1 MKKIYNKEVF
11 ESMVC
16 KYRLIIADREEEI
29 KAYKL
34 QLEDI
39 KERVNN
45 ILMYETIDRESLEE
59 VQELLELYT

>member
-1 MKKIYNKEVF
+1 MKKVYNKEVF

-16 KYRLIIADREEEI
+16 KYRLIIDDRDEEI

-34 QLEDI
+34 QLEDL

-45 ILMYETIDRESLEE
+45 ILMYEKIDRKALEE

>member
-16 KYRLIIADREEEI
+16 KYRLIIADREEDI

-45 ILMYETIDRESLEE
+45 ILMYEAIDRKVLEE
-59 VQELLELYT
+59 VQELLEFYT